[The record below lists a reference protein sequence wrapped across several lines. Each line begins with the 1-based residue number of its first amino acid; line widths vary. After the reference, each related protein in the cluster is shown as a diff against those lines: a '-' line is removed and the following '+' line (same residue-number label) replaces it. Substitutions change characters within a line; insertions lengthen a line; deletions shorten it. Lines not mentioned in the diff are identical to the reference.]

1 MYHRVFRYAL
11 GGATAY
17 VVCDALDELFI
28 YLHCRRIGMR
38 AARGSDELRAE
49 IGIDM
54 RAGPWYNSSLRTSH
68 YGHMA
73 SCSFPVE
80 GDRLGTEV
88 AVRLVR
94 ARGVPSSFV
103 HNVIG
108 TGKWRIM
115 SATATLPGAGGL
127 PRTLNLAGF
136 ERLVQPA
143 LGRLLASAAPGQ
155 PSESMPPPSSAEAV
169 GIDLRALFV
178 DTCNMRA
185 DVGSG
190 WDVPAAGQ
198 MTLWAFTEAML
209 RLAQHAQSARGG
221 ERSGLAA
228 DVEDIARC
236 LADVAGISIA

>member
-127 PRTLNLAGF
+127 PRTLNLAGSG
-136 ERLVQPA
+136 A
-143 LGRLLASAAPGQ
+143 G
-155 PSESMPPPSSAEAV
+155 
-169 GIDLRALFV
+169 
-178 DTCNMRA
+178 A
-185 DVGSG
+185 DAGADGAGSG
-190 WDVPAAGQ
+190 AGADERGGGGAGQ
-198 MTLWAFTEAML
+198 TVFTFQDL
-209 RLAQHAQSARGG
+209 IDWR
-221 ERSGLAA
+221 
-228 DVEDIARC
+228 
-236 LADVAGISIA
+236 

>member
-80 GDRLGTEV
+80 GDRVRGRNVVSNTKSINGT
-88 AVRLVR
+88 
-94 ARGVPSSFV
+94 RGCCTTVTRDKNALTFTRQLNCLL
-103 HNVIG
+103 HTMILR
-108 TGKWRIM
+108 KWAIAIIM
-115 SATATLPGAGGL
+115 RQDSRWCP
-127 PRTLNLAGF
+127 
-136 ERLVQPA
+136 
-143 LGRLLASAAPGQ
+143 
-155 PSESMPPPSSAEAV
+155 
-169 GIDLRALFV
+169 
-178 DTCNMRA
+178 
-185 DVGSG
+185 
-190 WDVPAAGQ
+190 
-198 MTLWAFTEAML
+198 
-209 RLAQHAQSARGG
+209 
-221 ERSGLAA
+221 
-228 DVEDIARC
+228 
-236 LADVAGISIA
+236 